1 MSSMFLPE
9 SIKKISLLLI
19 LLYSVY
25 SLADTLIS
33 IHTNVIQKDQEY
45 QNKILG
51 LKTEK
56 SDLEQKL
63 ELINS
68 NEFVEKEARER
79 LNMKKEGEEIYL
91 ITSNQAPQKEEIIY
105 SDIAP
110 KLNKPASNFDRWMEI
125 LF

>member
-1 MSSMFLPE
+1 MFLPE